1 MATNLPSV
9 KQLRYFVALAEHG
22 HFGRAADACF
32 VSQSAFSVG
41 IQELEAAL
49 DVQLVDRTNRQVTV
63 TAIGREVAEQARLC
77 LRDLES
83 LVQMA
88 RVGQKPLSGPLRL
101 GVIPTI
107 SPFLLPRVL
116 PLIRRSF
123 PELKLF
129 LVEDLTERLHQK
141 LLAGDID
148 LMLFAVPYELRN
160 VETEPLFRDRFLLA
174 AHRRTGLVDPENY
187 RYNRLHADSVLLL
200 EEGHCLR
207 EHAIDA
213 CRIRSSEKVSR
224 FAATSLLTLIEMVD
238 ADLGI
243 TFLPEMAR
251 DSSLL
256 NATDVGLWPMGER
269 SYREIALGWRRG
281 SARADEFRELGAFIT
296 DNRHT

>member
-251 DSSLL
+251 DSALL

>member
-1 MATNLPSV
+1 MNLPSV
-9 KQLRYFVALAEHG
+9 RQLRYFVALTEHG
-22 HFGRAADACF
+22 HFGRAADACH

-41 IQELEAAL
+41 IQELESTL
-49 DVQLVDRTNRQVTV
+49 DVQLVDRTNRQVTI
-63 TAIGREVAEQARLC
+63 TAIGREVADQAQLC

-83 LVQMA
+83 LVQIA
-88 RVGQKPLSGPLRL
+88 RVGQEPLAGPLRL

-116 PLIRRSF
+116 PLIREQF
-123 PELKLF
+123 AELKLF
-129 LVEDLTERLHQK
+129 LVEDLTEHLHRK
-141 LLAGDID
+141 LLNGDID
-148 LMLFAVPYELRN
+148 LMLFAVPYDLRN
-160 VETEPLFRDRFLLA
+160 VETETLFEDRFLLA
-174 AHRRTGLVDPENY
+174 AHRRTRLVDPDNY
-187 RYNRLHADSVLLL
+187 RYNRLHAESVLLL

-213 CRIRSSEKVSR
+213 CKIRSSEKVSR

-243 TFLPEMAR
+243 TFLPEMAL
-251 DSSLL
+251 DSALL
-256 NATDVGLWPMGER
+256 SSTDVRLWPMGER

-296 DNRHT
+296 EHRQT

>member
-1 MATNLPSV
+1 MSPNLPTV
-9 KQLRYFVALAEHG
+9 RQLRYFVALTEHG
-22 HFGRAADACF
+22 HFGRAADACH

-41 IQELEAAL
+41 IQELESTL
-49 DVQLVDRTNRQVTV
+49 DVQLVDRTNRQVTI

-83 LVQMA
+83 LVQIA
-88 RVGQKPLSGPLRL
+88 RVGQKPLSGPLRF

-116 PLIRRSF
+116 PLIRQRFSD
-123 PELKLF
+123 LKLF
-129 LVEDLTERLHQK
+129 LVEDLTENLHQK
-141 LLAGDID
+141 LLNGDID

-160 VETEPLFRDRFLLA
+160 VETETLFEDRFLLA
-174 AHRRTGLVDPENY
+174 AHRATRLVDPENY
-187 RYNRLHADSVLLL
+187 RYNRLHAESVLLL

-213 CRIRSSEKVSR
+213 CKIRSSEKVSR

-243 TFLPEMAR
+243 TFLPEMAT
-251 DSSLL
+251 DSALL
-256 NATDVGLWPMGER
+256 SATDVRLWPMSER

-281 SARADEFRELGAFIT
+281 SGRAEEFRELGAFIAE
-296 DNRHT
+296 NRHR

>member
-1 MATNLPSV
+1 MAINLPSV

-22 HFGRAADACF
+22 HFGRAADACH

-49 DVQLVDRTNRQVTV
+49 DVQLVDRTNRQVTI

-116 PLIRRSF
+116 PLVRRSF

-129 LVEDLTERLHQK
+129 LVEDLTDKLHHK

-160 VETEPLFRDRFLLA
+160 VETEPLYRDRFLLA
-174 AHRRTGLVDPENY
+174 AHRETRLVDPENY

-251 DSSLL
+251 DSALL
-256 NATDVGLWPMGER
+256 SATDVGLWPMGER

-296 DNRHT
+296 DNRQP

>member
-1 MATNLPSV
+1 MAINLPSV

-22 HFGRAADACF
+22 HFGRAADACH

-49 DVQLVDRTNRQVTV
+49 DVQLVDRTNRQVTI

-116 PLIRRSF
+116 PLVRQSF

-129 LVEDLTERLHQK
+129 LVEDLTDKLHHK

-160 VETEPLFRDRFLLA
+160 VETESLFRDRFLLA
-174 AHRRTGLVDPENY
+174 AHRETRLVDPDNY

-243 TFLPEMAR
+243 TFLPEMAK
-251 DSSLL
+251 DSALL
-256 NATDVGLWPMGER
+256 SATDVGLWPMGER

-296 DNRHT
+296 DNRQP

>member
-1 MATNLPSV
+1 VATNLPSV

-116 PLIRRSF
+116 PLVRRSF

-160 VETEPLFRDRFLLA
+160 VETEALFRDRFLLA
-174 AHRRTGLVDPENY
+174 AHRRTALVDPENY

-243 TFLPEMAR
+243 TFLPEMAQ
-251 DSSLL
+251 DSALL

-281 SARADEFRELGAFIT
+281 SARADEFRELGAFIS
-296 DNRHT
+296 DNRQT

>member
-1 MATNLPSV
+1 MAINLPSV

-22 HFGRAADACF
+22 HFGRAADACH

-49 DVQLVDRTNRQVTV
+49 EVQLVDRTNRQVTI

-116 PLIRRSF
+116 PLVRQSF

-129 LVEDLTERLHQK
+129 LVEDLTEKLHHK

-160 VETEPLFRDRFLLA
+160 VETESLFRDRFLLA
-174 AHRRTGLVDPENY
+174 AHRETRLVDPENY

-251 DSSLL
+251 DSALL
-256 NATDVGLWPMGER
+256 SATDVGLWPMGER

-296 DNRHT
+296 DNRQP

>member
-1 MATNLPSV
+1 
-9 KQLRYFVALAEHG
+9 
-22 HFGRAADACF
+22 
-32 VSQSAFSVG
+32 
-41 IQELEAAL
+41 
-49 DVQLVDRTNRQVTV
+49 
-63 TAIGREVAEQARLC
+63 
-77 LRDLES
+77 
-83 LVQMA
+83 
-88 RVGQKPLSGPLRL
+88 
-101 GVIPTI
+101 
-107 SPFLLPRVL
+107 VL
-116 PLIRRSF
+116 PLVRQSF

-129 LVEDLTERLHQK
+129 LVEDLTEQLHQK

-160 VETEPLFRDRFLLA
+160 VETENLFRDRFLLA
-174 AHRRTGLVDPENY
+174 AHRRTSLVDPDNY

-243 TFLPEMAR
+243 TFLPEMAQ
-251 DSSLL
+251 DSALL

-296 DNRHT
+296 DNRQT

>member
-1 MATNLPSV
+1 MSINIPSV

-22 HFGRAADACF
+22 HFGRAADACH

-41 IQELEAAL
+41 IQELEATL
-49 DVQLVDRTNRQVTV
+49 DVQLVDRTNRQVTI

-116 PLIRRSF
+116 PLVRRTF

-129 LVEDLTERLHQK
+129 LVEDLTEKLHHK

-148 LMLFAVPYELRN
+148 LMLYAVPYELRN

-174 AHRRTGLVDPENY
+174 AHRQTQLVDPANY

-243 TFLPEMAR
+243 TFLPEMAK
-251 DSSLL
+251 DSALL
-256 NATDVGLWPMGER
+256 SATDVGLWPMGER

-281 SARADEFRELGAFIT
+281 SARAEEFRELGEFIT
-296 DNRHT
+296 ENRQT

>member
-116 PLIRRSF
+116 PLVRQSF

-129 LVEDLTERLHQK
+129 LVEDLTEQLHQK

-160 VETEPLFRDRFLLA
+160 VETENLFRDRFLLA
-174 AHRRTGLVDPENY
+174 AHRRTSLVDPDNY

-243 TFLPEMAR
+243 TFLPEMAQ
-251 DSSLL
+251 DSALL

-281 SARADEFRELGAFIT
+281 SARADEFRELGAFIA
-296 DNRHT
+296 DNRQT

>member
-1 MATNLPSV
+1 MAINLPSV

-22 HFGRAADACF
+22 HFGRAADACH

-49 DVQLVDRTNRQVTV
+49 EVQLVDRTNRQVTI

-116 PLIRRSF
+116 PLVRQSF

-129 LVEDLTERLHQK
+129 LVEDLTEKLHHK
-141 LLAGDID
+141 LLSGDID

-174 AHRRTGLVDPENY
+174 AHRETRLVDPENY

-251 DSSLL
+251 DSALL
-256 NATDVGLWPMGER
+256 SATDVGLWPMGER

-296 DNRHT
+296 DNRQP

>member
-1 MATNLPSV
+1 MSPNLPTV
-9 KQLRYFVALAEHG
+9 RQLRYFIALTEHG
-22 HFGRAADACF
+22 HFGRAADACH

-41 IQELEAAL
+41 IQELESTL
-49 DVQLVDRTNRQVTV
+49 DVQLVDRTNRQVTI

-83 LVQMA
+83 LVQIA

-116 PLIRRSF
+116 PLIRQQF
-123 PELKLF
+123 VDLKLF
-129 LVEDLTERLHQK
+129 LVEDLTEHLHQK
-141 LLAGDID
+141 LLNGDID

-160 VETEPLFRDRFLLA
+160 VETETLFEDRFLLA
-174 AHRRTGLVDPENY
+174 AHRETRLVDPDNY
-187 RYNRLHADSVLLL
+187 RYNRLHAESVLLL

-243 TFLPEMAR
+243 TFLPEMAT
-251 DSSLL
+251 DSALL
-256 NATDVGLWPMGER
+256 SATDVRLWPMGER

-281 SARADEFRELGAFIT
+281 SARADEFRELGTFIA
-296 DNRHT
+296 DNRHS

>member
-1 MATNLPSV
+1 MAINLPSV

-22 HFGRAADACF
+22 HFGRAADACH

-49 DVQLVDRTNRQVTV
+49 DVQLVDRTNRQVTI

-116 PLIRRSF
+116 PLVRRTF

-129 LVEDLTERLHQK
+129 LVEDLTEKLHHK

-160 VETEPLFRDRFLLA
+160 VETESLFRDRFLLA
-174 AHRRTGLVDPENY
+174 AHRETRLVDPENY

-251 DSSLL
+251 DSALL
-256 NATDVGLWPMGER
+256 SATDVGLWPMGER

-296 DNRHT
+296 DNRQP